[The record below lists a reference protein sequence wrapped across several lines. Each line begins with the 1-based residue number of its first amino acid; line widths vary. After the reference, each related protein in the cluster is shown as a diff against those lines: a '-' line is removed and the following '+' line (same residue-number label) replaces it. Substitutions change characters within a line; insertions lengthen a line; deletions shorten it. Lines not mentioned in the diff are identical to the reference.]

1 MTRYMTQRV
10 LLLLPTLI
18 GVTLIV
24 FALVRIVPGG
34 IVSALLGQ
42 DATPQKA
49 KELTHALGLDKPII
63 EQYFLWIR
71 DVLHGDLGRSYF
83 TQTSIAHDISQRIG
97 WTFELGSF
105 AMLFSL
111 IISLPVGVL
120 SAIKQDSVWDFIA
133 RSAAI
138 LALAIPSFWLGT
150 LFIIYFSIGIHL
162 GGVYFHFT
170 PPLGNQINSNL
181 ADNLKLIIPP
191 ALILGFGLSGSV
203 MRLTRTQMLEVMRQD
218 YIRTAR
224 AKGLG
229 TSGVVMR
236 HALKNALIPVITIIG
251 LQIPILVGGSV
262 IMEQIFSLPGVGYY
276 LLQGINQRD
285 YAIIQGVVLI
295 SATVVIF
302 SNLLVDLSYSLF
314 DPRIKGA

>member
-1 MTRYMTQRV
+1 MTRYLAQRV

-42 DATPQKA
+42 DGTPQKA

-63 EQYFLWIR
+63 EQYGIYLR
-71 DVLHGDLGRSYF
+71 NVLHGNLGTSYF
-83 TQTSIAHDISQRIG
+83 TQRSIGLDISQRIG

-105 AMLFSL
+105 ALLFSL
-111 IISLPVGVL
+111 IIALPVGVL
-120 SAIKQDSVWDFIA
+120 SAVKQDSFWDFIA
-133 RSAAI
+133 RSTAI
-138 LALAIPSFWLGT
+138 TALAIPSFWLGT
-150 LFIIYFSIGIHL
+150 LFIVYGSIGLHIGPL
-162 GGVYFHFT
+162 YIHFT
-170 PPLGNQINSNL
+170 PPLGDQISSNL
-181 ADNLKLIIPP
+181 ANNLKLIIPP

-229 TSGVVMR
+229 TNRVVMR

-251 LQIPILVGGSV
+251 LQVPILVGGSV
-262 IMEQIFSLPGVGYY
+262 ILEQIFSLPGVGYY
-276 LLQGINQRD
+276 LIQGINQRD

-295 SATVVIF
+295 SATVVIL
-302 SNLLVDLSYSLF
+302 SNLLVDLSYSLL
-314 DPRIKGA
+314 DPRIRGA